1 MLSFI
6 WFYLFIS
13 FTYFHINIYQ
23 LGYFGIFTLA
33 LMVLFISSNLLLYNI
48 YIFWKNNYSIE
59 YFIFNWVDFS
69 NNLIITWNIKE
80 NLLNSILSF
89 IMLFGAYI
97 VTYFVYIDMSN
108 DKEGFSF
115 IIILGYFI
123 ISMIIVIISNNLI
136 LFYLGWE
143 GISLTSYF
151 LVNYWSERVR
161 SIKAVFKI
169 FLISKIGDYFLII
182 FICLIISNFGS
193 VDIDHISSM
202 FILFLNKNYTIF
214 FFKVNTIE
222 LMSFFLLLG
231 TAVKSAQYGFHIWLL
246 EAMEAPLGASALMHS
261 STLVIAGV
269 VLMLKLSYLIEFS
282 NYSLII
288 MFFLGSMSSFFGS
301 FFACFQ
307 YELKTV
313 LAYSTIS
320 NMGYIYILLSVN
332 LYSETII
339 TIILHAFIKI
349 YMFLVIG
356 GIIYHCNG
364 MQDIRWMG
372 SLLLYIP
379 FLWSAFFIGSLSLI
393 GIPYFSSY
401 TYKLYIIN
409 ALLNNYIFFTGCE
422 YILILSYFF
431 TFFYISRLGYIIFF
445 STKNGHKVIYKYK
458 NISILYYIHILL
470 LGFIISFSS
479 NFWQNILNLNYFNL
493 LNNYIYN
500 NNNIYNPYIN
510 DIHFFTGYIWYFI
523 YLFIFIIVFIYKI
536 INLNNNLLFFKN
548 WYHLLFLFNSI
559 YIYMFF

>member
-1 MLSFI
+1 MISFV
-6 WFYLFIS
+6 WFYLFVS
-13 FTYFHINIYQ
+13 FSYFHINIYQ
-23 LGYFGIFTLA
+23 LGYFGIFTMSLV
-33 LMVLFISSNLLLYNI
+33 VLFISSNLLLYNI
-48 YIFWKNNYSIE
+48 YNFWKNNYSVE
-59 YFIFNWVDFS
+59 FYIFNWVDFS
-69 NNLIITWNIKE
+69 NNLLINCNLKE
-80 NLLNSILSF
+80 TLLNSILSF

-123 ISMIIVIISNNLI
+123 VSMLIVIISNNLI

-182 FICLIISNFGS
+182 LICLIISNFGT
-193 VDIDHISSM
+193 VDFDHIHS
-202 FILFLNKNYTIF
+202 IYLLFLNKKYTF
-214 FFKVNTIE
+214 FFLKLNVIDV
-222 LMSFFLLLG
+222 LSFFLLFG
-231 TAVKSAQYGFHIWLL
+231 TAIKSAQYGFHIWLL

-269 VLMLKLSYLIEFS
+269 VLLFKLSFIIELS
-282 NYSLII
+282 NYSIVI

-307 YELKTV
+307 YELKTI

-320 NMGYIYILLSVN
+320 NMGYIFIMFSIS

-364 MQDIRWMG
+364 MQDSRWMG
-372 SLLLYIP
+372 GLLLYTP
-379 FLWSAFFIGSLSLI
+379 FLWSAFFIGGLSLI

-409 ALLNNYIFFTGCE
+409 SLLNNYIFFSGCE
-422 YILILSYFF
+422 FILVMSYFF

-445 STKNGHKVIYKYK
+445 STKNGHKIIYKIK

-479 NFWQNILNLNYFNL
+479 NFWQTILSLNYYNL
-493 LNNYIYN
+493 TINIFN
-500 NNNIYNPYIN
+500 NNSLNYNPFLN
-510 DIHFFTGYIWYFI
+510 DIFFFTGYIWYIIYMLIFIVLFI
-523 YLFIFIIVFIYKI
+523 YLILNLNTYWSFIKNWFFILNIINTIFIY
-536 INLNNNLLFFKN
+536 
-548 WYHLLFLFNSI
+548 SI
-559 YIYMFF
+559 F

>member
-1 MLSFI
+1 MLSFV
-6 WFYLFIS
+6 WFYLIVS

-23 LGYFGIFTLA
+23 LGYFGIFTLT
-33 LMVLFISSNLLLYNI
+33 LIILFISSNLLLYNI

-59 YFIFNWVDFS
+59 YFIFNWIDFS

-97 VTYFVYIDMSN
+97 VTYFVFIDMSN

-123 ISMIIVIISNNLI
+123 VSMLIVIISNNLI

-193 VDIDHISSM
+193 VDIDHILSM
-202 FILFLNKNYTIF
+202 FILFLNKNYTF
-214 FFKVNTIE
+214 FFLKLNTIE
-222 LMSFFLLLG
+222 LISFFLVLG

-269 VLMLKLSYLIEFS
+269 VLLLKLSYIIEFS

-307 YELKTV
+307 YELKTI

-320 NMGYIYILLSVN
+320 NMGYIYILLSLN

-372 SLLLYIP
+372 GLLLYIP

-409 ALLNNYIFFTGCE
+409 NLLNNYVFFTGCE
-422 YILILSYFF
+422 YILIFSYFF
-431 TFFYISRLGYIIFF
+431 TFFYIIRLGYIIFF
-445 STKNGHKVIYKYK
+445 STKNGHKIIYKYK

-500 NNNIYNPYIN
+500 NNNMYNPYIN
-510 DIHFFTGYIWYFI
+510 DIYFFTGYIWHII
-523 YLFIFIIVFIYKI
+523 YLFIFIIIYIFKVV
-536 INLNNNLLFFKN
+536 NLNNNLLFFKN
-548 WYHLLFLFNSI
+548 WYYSLFIFNSI
-559 YIYMFF
+559 YIYIYL